1 MKKETVKIKL
11 CRQAVTYI
19 LNRLFID
26 SLSFLEDPEMEIYDK
41 LGNVIDEDYQ
51 IDFNYSGVFK
61 FYFKGC
67 PGWVFGIQFNPNH
80 RYTSKFIK
88 FEGWFVAQVERRYE
102 PDKITSNLVI
112 PFNFYYDGTVNHE
125 VLEEIRDLLLFIKT
139 EPALALCRDAYN
151 FDYNKHY
158 CSREN
163 AIERATA
170 YLQITGKT
178 DEEIKTI
185 LKLGEKSERP

>member
-1 MKKETVKIKL
+1 MGI
-11 CRQAVTYI
+11 R
-19 LNRLFID
+19 
-26 SLSFLEDPEMEIYDK
+26 
-41 LGNVIDEDYQ
+41 
-51 IDFNYSGVFK
+51 YSV
-61 FYFKGC
+61 Y
-67 PGWVFGIQFNPNH
+67 PYH

-88 FEGWFVAQVERRYE
+88 FEGWFVAQVEHKYE
-102 PDKITSNLVI
+102 PDKITSNLVV

-125 VLEEIRDLLLFIKT
+125 ILEEIRDLLLFIKT
-139 EPALALCRDAYN
+139 EPALALCRDVHN

-163 AIERATA
+163 AIKQAIA

-185 LKLGEKSERP
+185 LKLGEEK